1 MELAKLTLKQAS
13 ELLKEKKISAVELT
27 EAVLG
32 EIDQKEK
39 DIHAYITLTGDL
51 ALKQAE
57 ESDERRKKGRA
68 KSPIDG
74 IPLAIKDNIL
84 VRGLPCTAGSKILE
98 NFIAPYDA
106 TVSKKIKDGG
116 AIILG
121 KTNLDEFAM
130 GSSTETSYFGATKN
144 PHDPK
149 RVPGGSSGGSAA
161 AVASNM
167 ALAALGSDTGGSI
180 RQPASFCGVVGL
192 KPTYGAVSRYGLM
205 AMASSLDQIGP
216 ITKTVEDARIL
227 LSIIEGWDRNDSTSQ
242 ENPKSKTQNPNKIQ
256 NPKLKI
262 GILDTEPTDESEKIY
277 NLAIDKIQKKFPNTQ
292 KTSILAD
299 VLDMALAVYYII
311 MPAEVSSNLAR
322 YDGVKFGFRARS
334 RNLLEQYLK
343 TRAQGFGPEAKRRI
357 MLGAYVLSAGYYEA
371 YYHSAQIARAKIKQE
386 FEKIFEDFDVLILP
400 TSPILPFKIGEK
412 INEPL
417 AMYLSDIYTVPINIA
432 GLPAISV
439 PIGRV
444 DNLPV
449 GLQIVG
455 PKWSE
460 ERILAAAGEIE
471 EIIRGKQ

>member
-32 EIDQKEK
+32 EIDDKEK
-39 DIHAYITLTGDL
+39 SVNAYITLVGDL
-51 ALKQAE
+51 ALQQAK

-130 GSSTETSYFGATKN
+130 GSSTETSFFGATKN
-144 PHDPK
+144 PHDLE

-161 AVASNM
+161 AVASDM

-216 ITKTVEDARIL
+216 ITKTVEDASIL
-227 LSIIEGWDRNDSTSQ
+227 LSIIEGWDEKDSTSQ
-242 ENPKSKTQNPNKIQ
+242 ENPKSKTQNTNKIK

-277 NLAIDKIQKKFPNTQ
+277 NLAIAKIQKKFPNTQ

-357 MLGAYVLSAGYYEA
+357 MLGAYVLSAGYYQA